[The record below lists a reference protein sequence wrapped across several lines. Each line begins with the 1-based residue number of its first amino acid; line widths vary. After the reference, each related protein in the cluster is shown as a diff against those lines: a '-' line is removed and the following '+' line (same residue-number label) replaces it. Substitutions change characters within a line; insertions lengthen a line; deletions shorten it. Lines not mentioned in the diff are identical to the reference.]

1 MIRSIAY
8 LVVFLSSFILI
19 SCSLKYKW
27 RTKGKES
34 LSQRKQE
41 HLSHLL
47 TSEQVVVDS
56 TIHFSYSDLQNYHLW
71 TFSGNVKIA
80 PNGTFYTDHAILQSW
95 QKTSDNQQTTSSK
108 TIYQNKVLAKESLTE
123 ETIDRNKHSAEKKKW
138 KTSTNWWW
146 LLLLFISIGT
156 WFFVNRDS

>member
-1 MIRSIAY
+1 MKRSALY
-8 LVVFLSSFILI
+8 LILFLCSILFAN
-19 SCSLKYKW
+19 CSLKHKW
-27 RTKGKES
+27 QNKQQENFTH
-34 LSQRKQE
+34 RKNE
-41 HLSHLL
+41 HLQHLL
-47 TSEQVVVDS
+47 NSEHLILD
-56 TIHFSYSDLQNYHLW
+56 TNLHFSHTQLQNYRLW
-71 TFSGNVKIA
+71 TLSGNVQIS
-80 PNGTFYTDHAILQSW
+80 PNGSLQTDHAILQSW